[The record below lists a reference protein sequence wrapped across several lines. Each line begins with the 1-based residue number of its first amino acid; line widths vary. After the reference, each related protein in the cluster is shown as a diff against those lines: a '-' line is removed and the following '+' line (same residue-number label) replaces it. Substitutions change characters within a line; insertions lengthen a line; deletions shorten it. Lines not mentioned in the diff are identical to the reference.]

1 MRNDIVT
8 SKSGKQMLD
17 YILPIYDN
25 DAYMLNIFEAN
36 GKELDDL
43 WDTVKSVREQ
53 VYPQFASW
61 SLSHWEDMLGIDANR
76 LSVEERRQKVLVEL
90 NRYAP
95 ITRKRMEDIV
105 NQFVPT
111 KDAEVIEFITDYA
124 FEVVLPIASMAN
136 ERLKKTVEEVKP
148 AHLLAVFIG
157 EFYAILISFIDNSYD
172 FHVTYPVCGDMP
184 PSEAHV
190 SIEED
195 EMHVTESSYDFGVE
209 YEVSETKVC
218 SPSEDKT
225 VSIDKTYNF
234 AVEYP
239 ICGEMQPPQ
248 ANVHNNHYRSITKD
262 NSYTVNVVYPVC
274 GDFVCGEGV

>member
-17 YILPIYDN
+17 YILAIYDS

-43 WDTVKSVREQ
+43 WETVKSVREQ

-61 SLSHWEDMLGIDANR
+61 ALNHWEDMLGIEANR
-76 LSVEERRQKVLVEL
+76 LSTEERRQKVLIEL

-95 ITRKRMEDIV
+95 ITRERMEDIV

-124 FEVVLPIASMAN
+124 FEVILPIASMGN

-148 AHLLAVFIG
+148 AHLLAIFIG
-157 EFYAILISFIDNSYD
+157 EFYAILLSFIDDTYD
-172 FHVTYPVCGDMP
+172 FPVFYPICGDMQ

-190 SIEED
+190 TIQED
-195 EMHVTESSYDFGVE
+195 RVRVTEASYDFGVE

-218 SPSEDKT
+218 SPNEDSA
-225 VSIDKTYNF
+225 VSVDKTYDF
-234 AVEYP
+234 AVEYQV
-239 ICGEMQPPQ
+239 CGEMQPPQ
-248 ANVHNNHYRSITKD
+248 AQVKNSHYKSTTKD
-262 NSYTVNVVYPVC
+262 NSYTVNVTYPIC
-274 GDFVCGEGV
+274 GDFYCGEGV